1 MSYAD
6 RIFKDNCREILT
18 HGVWDTDQ
26 NVRPHWDD
34 GTPAH
39 TVKKFGIVN
48 RYDLRE
54 EFPILTIRRTYFKT
68 CIDELLW
75 IWQQK
80 SNNIHDLRGHI
91 WDSWADENGS
101 IGKAYGYQ
109 LAVKHQYPE
118 GEMDQVDRVLYD
130 LKHNP
135 ASRRILTN
143 IYNFQDLHEMA
154 LYPCAYS
161 MTFNV
166 SGNTLN
172 AILNQ
177 RSQDMLAANNWN
189 VVQYAVLV
197 HMMAQVSG
205 LQAGELVHV
214 IADCHIYD
222 RHVPII
228 ERLLEKDERPA
239 PKFSIDTS
247 VTDFYQFTRDSFS
260 LEGYDPQP
268 FEDKIPWPFKEGAM
282 YAIVAVDEK
291 WGIGRDNGLLFR
303 LSADLKRFRSLTEGH
318 TVLMGRKTLESL
330 PGGRGLPRRR
340 NIVLTGRRDF
350 AAENCQIVHSP
361 AEAVLAADEDTWVI
375 GGESVYRAF
384 LPLCSRVYVTRIA
397 ADGGAD
403 VFFPDLSVD
412 PQWRLDRRGKI

>member
-6 RIFKDNCREILT
+6 QVFRRNCEDILKN
-18 HGVWDTDQ
+18 GVWDTKLA
-26 NVRPHWDD
+26 VRPRWED

-48 RYDLRE
+48 RYDLQR
-54 EFPILTIRRTYFKT
+54 EFPILTLRRTYWRSAV
-68 CIDELLW
+68 DELLW
-75 IWQQK
+75 IWQKK
-80 SNNIHDLRGHI
+80 SNNVHDLSSHI
-91 WDSWADENGS
+91 WDAWADESGS

-109 LAVKHQYPE
+109 LGVKHQYKE
-118 GEMDQVDRVLYD
+118 GMFDQVDRVLYD
-130 LKHNP
+130 LKHDP

-143 IYNFQDLHEMA
+143 LYNFADLHEMA

-166 SGNTLN
+166 SGDTLN

-214 IADCHIYD
+214 IADAHIYD

-228 ERLLEKDERPA
+228 EKMLEKEERDA
-239 PKFSIDTS
+239 PKFRIDPS

-268 FEDKIPWPFKEGAM
+268 FEDKIPV
-282 YAIVAVDEK
+282 AI
-291 WGIGRDNGLLFR
+291 
-303 LSADLKRFRSLTEGH
+303 
-318 TVLMGRKTLESL
+318 
-330 PGGRGLPRRR
+330 
-340 NIVLTGRRDF
+340 
-350 AAENCQIVHSP
+350 
-361 AEAVLAADEDTWVI
+361 
-375 GGESVYRAF
+375 
-384 LPLCSRVYVTRIA
+384 
-397 ADGGAD
+397 
-403 VFFPDLSVD
+403 
-412 PQWRLDRRGKI
+412 